1 MSEVSGKAID
11 MGLLRRTF
19 SFARPYKKTV
29 SLAAFLTVAVAFL
42 GPLRPYLIQKAIDD
56 YVVIEKYTGLIR
68 LGDYAGLLFMTIL
81 IVILICF
88 EAVFQFYQTYYANW
102 IGQTVIKDLRLQ
114 TYEKIMSFKTQYFD
128 RNPIG
133 KLVTRVVSDIETIA
147 EVFSQGLIIIFG
159 DILKL
164 IVVLAFMFA
173 TDWRLSL
180 YSLIPIPVLIMA
192 TNVFKRAI
200 KSAFQEV
207 RNQVSNL
214 NSFVQEH
221 VTGMSVVQ
229 LFNREH
235 IEYEKFEELNK
246 KHRDAHIRT
255 VWAYS
260 IFFPV
265 VEILSALSLA
275 ALVWWG
281 ASGVV
286 QGQVTQGNLVAFILY
301 IYMLFRPIRELA
313 DRFNTLQLGM
323 VSADRVFRVL
333 DTESSIKD
341 EGTLKK
347 ERLDGSITFKNLWF
361 AYNEE
366 EFILKG
372 INLEIEP
379 GQTLALV
386 GATGSGKS
394 SIINVL
400 GRYYE
405 FQKGQ
410 ILIDGEDIRSY
421 AVPELRSRMALVQ
434 QDVLLFSDSILNNI
448 TLNSPEIG
456 FDEVVEASK
465 AVGAHEFIMELP
477 GNYQYNVRERGVMLS
492 LGQRQLISFIRAYV
506 SRPDILILDEA
517 TSSIDTVTEELIKRS
532 TEILTRDRTSIIVAH
547 RLSTIQKAQK
557 IAVLHHGEV
566 VEMGNHSQLLARD
579 GYYRKYFLSQ
589 FAHETKEVS

>member
-1 MSEVSGKAID
+1 

-333 DTESSIKD
+333 DTESSIRD